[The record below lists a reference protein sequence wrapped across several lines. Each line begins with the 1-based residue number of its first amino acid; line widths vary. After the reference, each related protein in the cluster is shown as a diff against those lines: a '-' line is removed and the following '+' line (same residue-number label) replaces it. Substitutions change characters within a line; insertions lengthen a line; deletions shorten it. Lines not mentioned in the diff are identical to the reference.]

1 MAAYGV
7 LSFHMRWLRANLHE
21 CGCQEASLSLSP
33 SFSFSLPLSSSLSHT
48 HARAVYTHPE
58 AQSLCD
64 GCHMSQEAI
73 MLRSMKPGDR
83 CQGDER
89 PSAKQMTE

>member
-1 MAAYGV
+1 MNVVAKKH
-7 LSFHMRWLRANLHE
+7 L
-21 CGCQEASLSLSP
+21 SLSLTP
-33 SFSFSLPLSSSLSHT
+33 SLSHT

-64 GCHMSQEAI
+64 GHQMSQEDI

-83 CQGDER
+83 CQGDEH